1 MVLRINMKGT
11 VRSRRIDLSDGSISN
26 RMLSAHPKC
35 IRAASRASRA
45 IIECVRGIGHGAQRM
60 MTAKLALC
68 VSLTLFSALAF
79 SFLKNKTYE
88 IRAYR
93 LLIAGAIA
101 AKALAIVAIYSFVP
115 DLNAGSDATI
125 YYYPQAQNVLSGQL
139 PYRDFISHYS
149 FFFPLLLAPALRVW
163 QSVGAIVLTMF
174 ALETLM
180 ILLYL
185 SRWIQ
190 ADYPNRLRVAFLY
203 SFSAISIYW
212 VDITGYNGPIIALF
226 ALTSLIFAH
235 RKKDSLSVVFAVL
248 GFLFSKLLMFLSY
261 PAILLFGRGN
271 RTRKSLSAVVAIACY
286 YAALSAFG
294 IDIFQPIEHEMTR
307 VTSGNIWFL
316 LSPLVPESI
325 SGTFLWSYAAI
336 LSFSL
341 VCVPMILLYVRS
353 MNGER
358 RNEFDAAMA
367 FIAAMNLAFFILSKK
382 SYTFYMPMAFIFI
395 LHTLVFMR
403 ADRAGSGRELLPA
416 FFLSATTTF
425 ETNLYQPL
433 RDGMTTIEPARM
445 LGLWIVDLIT
455 VACYGYLMIVCFKES
470 IRKTDR

>member
-1 MVLRINMKGT
+1 MI
-11 VRSRRIDLSDGSISN
+11 
-26 RMLSAHPKC
+26 A
-35 IRAASRASRA
+35 
-45 IIECVRGIGHGAQRM
+45 
-60 MTAKLALC
+60 AKLALC
-68 VSLTLFSALAF
+68 VSLTLFSAWALF
-79 SFLKNKTYE
+79 FLRDKAYE

-93 LLIAGAIA
+93 LLIAGVIV
-101 AKALAIVAIYSFVP
+101 AKTLAIIAVYTFLP
-115 DLNAGSDATI
+115 DLNAGSDAVI
-125 YYYPQAQNVLSGQL
+125 YYYPQAQKVLSGQV
-139 PYRDFISHYS
+139 PYRDFTSHYS
-149 FFFPLLLAPALRVW
+149 FLFPVLLAPALCVW
-163 QSVGAIVLTMF
+163 HSAGAVVLTMF

-203 SFSAISIYW
+203 SFSPISIYW
-212 VDITGYNGPIIALF
+212 VGITGYNGSIIALF

-235 RKKDSLSVVFAVL
+235 RKKDSLSVAFAVL

-261 PAILLFGRGN
+261 PAILLFGRRN
-271 RTRKSLSAVVAIACY
+271 RTRKSLSAAGAIACY
-286 YAALSAFG
+286 YAALYAIG
-294 IDIFQPIEHEMTR
+294 IDIFHPIEHEMTR

-316 LSPLVPESI
+316 LSPLIPEGFA
-325 SGTFLWSYAAI
+325 GTSLWNYAAI

-353 MNGER
+353 TNGER
-358 RNEFDAAMA
+358 RNEFDAAIA
-367 FIAAMNLAFFILSKK
+367 LIAAMNLAFFIFSKK

-403 ADRAGSGRELLPA
+403 ADRAGLARGLLPV

-433 RDGMTTIEPARM
+433 RDGMPTIDFAHM
-445 LGLWIVDLIT
+445 LGLWIVDCIT
-455 VACYGYLMIVCFKES
+455 VACYAYLMIVCFRES
-470 IRKTDR
+470 IRRTDQ